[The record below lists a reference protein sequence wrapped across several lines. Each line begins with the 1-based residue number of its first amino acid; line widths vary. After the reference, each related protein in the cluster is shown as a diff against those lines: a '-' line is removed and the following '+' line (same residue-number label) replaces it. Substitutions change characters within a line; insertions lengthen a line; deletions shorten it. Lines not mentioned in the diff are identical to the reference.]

1 MIVKM
6 TVKNTHSNIHKDRL
20 KAAGLRPTRQ
30 RLLVCAWLFDGHD
43 KHFTAEQLFREL
55 SHKRSDK
62 SLSLATI
69 YNTLKGFTEAGLLST
84 LSVDS
89 GRLYYDTNT
98 SHHYHIYD
106 TQGRLLSD
114 IDAGALDIKGLPD
127 VAKGQEIDRVDVIIR
142 TRSQTK

>member
-1 MIVKM
+1 MKK
-6 TVKNTHSNIHKDRL
+6 TNSKTHRDRL
-20 KAAGLRPTRQ
+20 VAVGLRPTRQ

-55 SHKRSDK
+55 SHKGSDK
-62 SLSLATI
+62 PLSLATI
-69 YNTLKGFTEAGLLST
+69 YNTLKGFTDAGLLST

-98 SHHYHIYD
+98 THHYHIYD

-114 IDAGALDIKGLPD
+114 IDAGAVNIKGLP
-127 VAKGQEIDRVDVIIR
+127 VIAKGQEIDRIDVIIR
-142 TRSQTK
+142 TRPQIK